1 MRGSQ
6 KNKNYNIKWNPEF
19 AYAIGL
25 ITTDGSLS
33 KDGRHIEFTSKDIQ
47 LVETFKKC
55 LNLSGID
62 IQTKTSGST
71 SKRYPRIQF
80 SNVKLYKW
88 LLKIGLFPNKS
99 KIIGRI
105 RIPNKYFFD
114 FLRGCFDGD
123 GTIFSYWDSRWHSS
137 FMFYIAFASGSLEFL
152 KWLQKKIKT
161 ICGLKGY
168 IGRSSGNSTFILR
181 YAKREGL
188 ILFNRMFYSKNIP
201 FLKRKCKKALQ
212 IFQINTNHNEQSLL
226 SRSGGTEFARVAKPE
241 NAPL

>member
-6 KNKNYNIKWNPEF
+6 KNKNYKIKWTPNF

-25 ITTDGSLS
+25 LTTDGNLS
-33 KDGRHIEFTSKDIQ
+33 KDGRHIDFTSNDIQ

-55 LNLSGID
+55 MDLTDVEIG
-62 IQTKTSGST
+62 TKTDGIT
-71 SKRYPRIQF
+71 DKRYSRIQF
-80 SNVKLYKW
+80 SNVKLYNG
-88 LLKIGLFPNKS
+88 LLKIGLTPNKS
-99 KIIGRI
+99 KTIGELK
-105 RIPNKYFFD
+105 IPNKYFFD

-152 KWLQKKIKT
+152 KWLQKKIKI
-161 ICGLKGY
+161 ICESKGY
-168 IGRSSGNSTFILR
+168 IGCSGGNNAFILR
-181 YAKREGL
+181 YAKRESL

-201 FLKRKCKKALQ
+201 FLKRRYKKAIQ

-226 SRSGGTEFARVAKPE
+226 NQKGGTEFARVAKLAD
-241 NAPL
+241 APL